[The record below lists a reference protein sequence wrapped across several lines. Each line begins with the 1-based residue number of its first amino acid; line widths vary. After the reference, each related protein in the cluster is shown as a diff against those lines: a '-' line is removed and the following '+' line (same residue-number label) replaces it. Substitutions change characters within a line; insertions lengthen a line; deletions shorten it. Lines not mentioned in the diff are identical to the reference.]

1 MPFNFRVLPERR
13 LSFFHLSGVLTVREG
28 RRRFLDYMASDGFDP
43 QFTLFS
49 DATTVR
55 TVEVGFS
62 ELLLGVVGMQGALR
76 RFEQPLDSIMLVG
89 NETVF
94 GTARMLQQALA
105 LTSRISL
112 LPTLSEAEALAWA
125 WAGVAVPLSQLRAE
139 AGFADAE
146 VG

>member
-1 MPFNFRVLPERR
+1 MPFNFKVLPE
-13 LSFFHLSGVLTVREG
+13 
-28 RRRFLDYMASDGFDP
+28 RRRFLDYMASEGFDP
-43 QFTLFS
+43 QFTLFN
-49 DATTVR
+49 DACTVR
-55 TVEVGFS
+55 TVEVSFA
-62 ELLLGVVGMQGALR
+62 ELFLGVVGMQGALR

-112 LPTLSEAEALAWA
+112 LPTLSEAEAEALA

>member
-62 ELLLGVVGMQGALR
+62 ELLLGVVGMQG
-76 RFEQPLDSIMLVG
+76 G
-89 NETVF
+89 
-94 GTARMLQQALA
+94 LA
-105 LTSRISL
+105 PVR
-112 LPTLSEAEALAWA
+112 AA
-125 WAGVAVPLSQLRAE
+125 AGQYH
-139 AGFADAE
+139 AG
-146 VG
+146 GQ